1 MMEFGFY
8 TFGDLPELSNDL
20 SSFREATNLRFKNLL
35 AEIVFAD
42 ELGMDVFGL
51 GEHHRMDY
59 SVSTPVTV
67 LAAAA
72 SLTKNIKL
80 SSAVTV
86 LSSDDPVRVY
96 QQFATLDQ
104 ISNGR
109 AEIMVG
115 RGSFIES
122 FPLFGYD
129 LEDYDELFEEKL
141 DLLMKLNR
149 EEKGAWRGR
158 FRSPLQSM
166 NIFPKSYQEE
176 IPIWIA
182 AGGTPAS
189 AIRAGKLKLPLAL
202 AIIGGQ
208 PAQFKPFTDLY
219 KKTAASAG
227 VPEQQI
233 QLSVNTHVYVAENSK
248 TAADEYFPSYAEVM
262 SKIGKERGWSPLTR
276 EQFERSRSEKGSL
289 MVGSAQ
295 QVVDKILYEHE
306 LFGQTRFLAQMGMG
320 SLPHAHLRKSMELF
334 ATKVVPEVKKAI
346 GIN

>member
-1 MMEFGFY
+1 MEFGFY
-8 TFGDLPELSNDL
+8 TFGDLAGSPVDKA
-20 SSFREATNLRFKNLL
+20 SFREATNLRFKNLL
-35 AEIVFAD
+35 DEIVFAD

-51 GEHHRMDY
+51 GEHHRKDY
-59 SVSTPVTV
+59 TVSSPVTV

-72 SLTKNIKL
+72 PLTKHIKL
-80 SSAVTV
+80 STAVTV

-141 DLLMKLNR
+141 ELLMKLNR
-149 EEKGAWRGR
+149 EEESGWRGK
-158 FRSPLQSM
+158 FRSPLSSI
-166 NIFPKSYQEE
+166 NIFPKSYQEQ

-189 AIRAGKLKLPLAL
+189 AIRAGKLKIPLAL

-219 KKTAASAG
+219 KKTASSAG
-227 VPEQQI
+227 IAEQDI
-233 QLSVNTHVYVAENSK
+233 QLSVNTHVYVAEDSQN
-248 TAADEYFPSYAEVM
+248 AAEEYFPSYAEVM
-262 SKIGKERGWSPLTR
+262 SRIGKERGWSPLTR
-276 EQFERSRSEKGSL
+276 EQFDGSRSEKGSL
-289 MVGSAQ
+289 MVGSVQ
-295 QVVDKILYEHE
+295 QVIDKILYEYE
-306 LFGQTRFLAQMGMG
+306 LFGHTRFLAQMGMG

-334 ATKVVPEVKKAI
+334 ATRVVPEVKKAI
-346 GIN
+346 G